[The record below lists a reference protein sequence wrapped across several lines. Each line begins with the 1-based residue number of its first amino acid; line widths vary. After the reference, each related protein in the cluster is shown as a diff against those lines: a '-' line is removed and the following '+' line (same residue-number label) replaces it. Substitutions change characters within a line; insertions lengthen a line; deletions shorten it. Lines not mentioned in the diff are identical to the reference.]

1 MQSEG
6 GTNQE
11 FELELQDISS
21 RDWQLWSLGIL
32 VLVVVALGFIS
43 LSAPALGGVIDLTQ
57 LRLLPQLFS
66 GFIALVVL
74 FNLYILDQK
83 RRLNATRDRLLSRML
98 REPRPE
104 GGILFDPLTQVFSAQ
119 YFDQAVTREVSRVER
134 QHCALTFLVVDVM
147 NLRSIGS
154 RFGMAAKDHLLSA
167 TAELLR
173 SRLRGSDIICRY
185 GAERFVALLTDT
197 DGQQAS
203 FPAARISRAVE
214 QWNGT
219 TSFQYKMQLSVR
231 TAPFLPGV
239 DWNCLV
245 LDPSQGGDGAD
256 KRMSGVRQTATAAS

>member
-1 MQSEG
+1 MQNETG
-6 GTNQE
+6 ANQE

-43 LSAPALGGVIDLTQ
+43 LIAPSLAGVIDLSQ
-57 LRLLPQLFS
+57 SRFLPQLFS

-83 RRLNATRDRLLSRML
+83 RRLNATRERLLRRML
-98 REPRPE
+98 REPRAE

-119 YFDQAVTREVSRVER
+119 YFDQAVTREVSRAER
-134 QHCALTFLVVDVM
+134 QHCPLTFLVVDVM
-147 NLRSIGS
+147 NLRPIRS
-154 RFGMAAKDHLLSA
+154 RFGMTAKDHLLSA
-167 TAELLR
+167 AAELLR
-173 SRLRGSDIICRY
+173 SKLRGSDIICRY
-185 GAERFVALLTDT
+185 GADRFVALLTDT

-203 FPAARISRAVE
+203 FPAMRILRGVE
-214 QWNGT
+214 QWNST

-245 LDPSQGGDGAD
+245 VDSTQGGGSAVE
-256 KRMSGVRQTATAAS
+256 RSSGLDQTASAAS